1 MFIIKTMRDI
11 LTVSL
16 PAEKLQLIKNIV
28 KKRKFKSV
36 SDYINFS
43 IDQEQKMIS
52 EDQVLVFAKQAKG
65 EYAAKKTHS
74 WLSALQKIAWK

>member
-1 MFIIKTMRDI
+1 MRDI

-16 PAEKLQLIKNIV
+16 PAERLQLIKDIV
-28 KKRKFKSV
+28 RKRKFKSV

-52 EDQVLVFAKQAKG
+52 EDQVLTLAKHAKK
-65 EYAAKKTHS
+65 EYATGKTQHG
-74 WLSALQKIAWK
+74 LSALHKIACK

>member
-1 MFIIKTMRDI
+1 MRDI

-16 PAEKLQLIKNIV
+16 PAERLQLIKNIV

-36 SDYINFS
+36 SDYVNFS

-52 EDQVLVFAKQAKG
+52 EDQVLVFAKQAKQQYKTG
-65 EYAAKKTHS
+65 KTHS
-74 WLSALQKIAWK
+74 WLSALHKIAWK

>member
-1 MFIIKTMRDI
+1 MRDI

-16 PAEKLQLIKNIV
+16 PTDRLQWIKDIV

-52 EDQVLVFAKQAKG
+52 EDQVLIFAKQAKK
-65 EYAAKKTHS
+65 EYATGKTHS
-74 WLSALQKIAWK
+74 GLSALHKIA

>member
-1 MFIIKTMRDI
+1 MRDI

-16 PAEKLQLIKNIV
+16 PAARLQLIKEIV

-52 EDQVLVFAKQAKG
+52 EDQVLAFAKQAKK
-65 EYAAKKTHS
+65 EYIAGKT
-74 WLSALQKIAWK
+74 QG

>member
-1 MFIIKTMRDI
+1 MRDI

-16 PAEKLQLIKNIV
+16 PAERLQLIKNIV

-52 EDQVLVFAKQAKG
+52 EDQVLVFAKQAKS
-65 EYAAKKTHS
+65 EYISKKTYS
-74 WLSALQKIAWK
+74 GLSALHKIA

>member
-1 MFIIKTMRDI
+1 MRDI

-16 PAEKLQLIKNIV
+16 PPARLQLIRDIV

-43 IDQEQKMIS
+43 IDQEQRMIS
-52 EDQVLVFAKQAKG
+52 EDQVLVFAKQAKK
-65 EYAAKKTHS
+65 EYASGKTHKG
-74 WLSALQKIAWK
+74 LDVLRKIS

>member
-1 MFIIKTMRDI
+1 MRDI

-16 PAEKLQLIKNIV
+16 PAERLQLIKNIV

-36 SDYINFS
+36 SDYVNFS

-52 EDQVLVFAKQAKG
+52 EDQVLVFAKQAKQQYKTG
-65 EYAAKKTHS
+65 KTHS
-74 WLSALQKIAWK
+74 